1 MRRIRRFT
9 AFLLAGALGFPLWAS
24 PAADAKKP
32 VQVFAATAAAG
43 AVEEI
48 GKAFSEGSGVPV
60 KVSSGGSPGLAKRI
74 LDGEPAD
81 LFIPAGFTT
90 LAKLKPAGLVDDE
103 SIYLWTRGR
112 LVVIA
117 PSQMAGAPTSPQ
129 EISDPR
135 FRHLA
140 LVTPGSVPLGTY
152 ARQSLTYYHLWD
164 ALEKRIVALPDS
176 PSVLTSVESGAA
188 DLGIVYASDALTSSR
203 VKIVLELPEESHVQI
218 RYFVALVAH
227 PGASPAARSFLDFL
241 KSDAARRLL
250 IEAGFVPAWGAP

>member
-1 MRRIRRFT
+1 MMRRIRRFT
-9 AFLLAGALGFPLWAS
+9 ALLLAGALGFPLGAS

-48 GKAFSEGSGVPV
+48 GKAFSEASGVPV
-60 KVSSGGSPGLAKRI
+60 RVSSGGSPGLAKRI

-117 PSQMAGAPTSPQ
+117 SSQVGALSSPQ
-129 EISDPR
+129 EIADPR
-135 FRHLA
+135 FRRLA
-140 LVTPGSVPLGTY
+140 LATPGSVPLGTY
-152 ARQSLTYYHLWD
+152 ARQSLTYYRLWD
-164 ALEKRIVALPDS
+164 ALEKRIVPLPDS
-176 PSVLTSVESGAA
+176 LSVLTSVESGAA
-188 DLGIVYASDALTSSR
+188 DLGIVCASDALTSSR
-203 VKIVLELPEESHVQI
+203 VKIVLEFPEESHSPI
-218 RYFVALVAH
+218 RYFVSLVAH
-227 PGASPAARSFLDFL
+227 PGASPAARPFLDFL
-241 KSDAARRLL
+241 KS
-250 IEAGFVPAWGAP
+250 